1 MFKSILVHSV
11 YFYGSIFLFFFLQSE
26 HYAIL
31 FSGYCGYIISS

>member
-11 YFYGSIFLFFFLQSE
+11 YFYGSIFLFFLQSE